1 MGMALGR
8 DFIGKTHGRMD
19 GFFGKTH
26 GRWHLGKSFPDVFF
40 FGYDF
45 LEMMNLVMF

>member
-1 MGMALGR
+1 MV
-8 DFIGKTHGRMD
+8 F
-19 GFFGKTH
+19 
-26 GRWHLGKSFPDVFF
+26 LGKPMGDGIWENHFQMFFF